1 MTGKKKESLEYIAMR
16 DLALSQLRRGKSLT
30 DKVGVFAPN
39 IKEFLES
46 ALSAE
51 MESHLDDE
59 ERSQGNKRNGKISKT
74 LKTS

>member
-1 MTGKKKESLEYIAMR
+1 MTDKKKESLEYIAMR

-59 ERSQGNKRNGKISKT
+59 ERSQGTKETGRFPR
-74 LKTS
+74 L